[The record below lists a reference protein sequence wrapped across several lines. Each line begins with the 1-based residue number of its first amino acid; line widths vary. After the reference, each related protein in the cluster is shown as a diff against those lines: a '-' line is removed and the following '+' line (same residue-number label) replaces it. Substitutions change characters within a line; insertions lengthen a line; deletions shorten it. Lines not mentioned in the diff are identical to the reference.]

1 MCKKYILVILIA
13 ILIASWSVVY
23 LATGFISVIF
33 WWSIQA
39 FSLVSIFI
47 LIGSALLFVWKGI
60 FRKRVDRILLF
71 IVLFSIIGA
80 WPSGWFANI
89 GGLAYPADVHSMN
102 PKAVVRFPLN
112 ERALVGWGGDRLETN
127 YHVIKP
133 NERWAYDILIPPA
146 EVKSSKLEDYGIY
159 GAKVMAPASGTV
171 VSINNDEK
179 DVVPGSDNFESMA
192 GNHIYLQLDESGT
205 FLILAH
211 LKKGSIKVRE
221 GQHVNEGEV
230 LAQVGNS
237 GNSSEPHLHI
247 HHQRQDPSKVSIFLS
262 EGLPLYFRTEKGT
275 IMPERGTYISGN
287 EKRYSSFIGIPFL
300 ITLQMFDKVRK
311 YLK

>member
-1 MCKKYILVILIA
+1 MWKKYVLVILVVF
-13 ILIASWSVVY
+13 LITSWSVVY
-23 LATGFISVIF
+23 LMDGVISVVF

-47 LIGSALLFVWKGI
+47 LIASVLLFVWKGI
-60 FRKRVDRILLF
+60 FRKRIDRTLLF

-80 WPSGWFANI
+80 WPLGWFANI
-89 GGLAYPADVHSMN
+89 GGLAYPADVQSMS
-102 PKAVVRFPLN
+102 PKVVVRFPLN
-112 ERALVGWGGDRLETN
+112 ERALVGWGGDRVETN

-146 EVKSSKLEDYGIY
+146 EVKSSKLEEYGIY
-159 GAKVMAPASGTV
+159 GTDVMAPASGTV

-179 DVVPGSDNFESMA
+179 DLVPGSDDFQSMA
-192 GNHIYLQLDESGT
+192 GNHIYLRLDETGT

-221 GQHVNEGEV
+221 GQRVNEGEF

-237 GNSSEPHLHI
+237 GSSSEPHLHI
-247 HHQRQDPSKVSIFLS
+247 HHQRQDPSKVSMFLA
-262 EGLPLYFRTEKGT
+262 EGLPLYFQTEKGA
-275 IMPERGTYISGN
+275 IMPERGTYIRGN
-287 EKRYSSFIGIPFL
+287 
-300 ITLQMFDKVRK
+300 
-311 YLK
+311 

>member
-1 MCKKYILVILIA
+1 MWKKYVLVILVA
-13 ILIASWSVVY
+13 FLITSWSVVY
-23 LATGFISVIF
+23 LSHGVIAVIV
-33 WWSIQA
+33 WWGLQA

-47 LIGSALLFVWKGI
+47 LIGSVLLFLWKGI
-60 FRKRVDRILLF
+60 FRKRIDRALIF

-80 WPSGWFANI
+80 WPLGWFANI
-89 GGLAYPADVHSMN
+89 GGLAYPADVQSMS

-146 EVKSSKLEDYGIY
+146 EVKSSNLGDYGIY
-159 GAKVMAPASGTV
+159 EAKVMAPASGTV

-179 DVVPGSDNFESMA
+179 DVVPGEDDFQSMA
-192 GNHIYLQLDESGT
+192 GNHIYLRLDESGT

-237 GNSSEPHLHI
+237 GSSSEPHLHI
-247 HHQRQDPSKVSIFLS
+247 HHQRQDPTKVSMFFS
-262 EGLPLYFRTEKGT
+262 EGLPLYFRTEKGA
-275 IMPERGTYISGN
+275 IMPKRGTYISGN
-287 EKRYSSFIGIPFL
+287 KKRYSSFIRIPFF
-300 ITLQMFDKVRK
+300 ITPQMFDTARK